1 MSARAKREAAD
12 LREKLDRANYR
23 YYALDDP
30 EVSDSEYDAWM
41 RRLVELEKE
50 RPELADPASPTQRVG
65 AAPLTVFPTV
75 RHTIPMLSLA
85 NATTQEELVEFE
97 GRIRRLLNLEGPIDY
112 VAEYKLDGLA
122 VELVYEHG
130 RFTVGATRG
139 DGLQGEDVTANL
151 RTIRTVPLALRAE
164 RGAPPIPDRLEV
176 RGEVFIST
184 AAFRRWNAER
194 VERGLPEYANPRNAA
209 AGSLRQLDS
218 RITAERPLELF
229 CHGPGQLEGFAPKSH
244 SEFLAACRAWGLR
257 TNPANKLCRS
267 LDEVMAFYD
276 ETDAKRDS
284 LPYEIDGVV
293 VKTDSYALQ
302 RRLGEVSRSPRWA
315 IAWKFRARQ
324 AETKVVDIQP
334 SVGRTGIVTP
344 VANLEPVSVGGVT
357 VSNASLHNMDEIERK
372 DVRIGDRVVIE
383 RAGDVIPYV
392 VRALA
397 EKRTGEERRF
407 EMPRECPRCSGAVE
421 REEGT
426 AYYRCTNPSCPAKLE
441 QRLRHFASK
450 GAMSIDGLGEKLVS
464 QLVEKELV
472 RKLADLYA
480 LTVETLSELERM
492 GEKSA
497 ANLVAEIEKS
507 KDARLDRLIYGL
519 GI

>member
-1 MSARAKREAAD
+1 
-12 LREKLDRANYR
+12 
-23 YYALDDP
+23 
-30 EVSDSEYDAWM
+30 V
-41 RRLVELEKE
+41 
-50 RPELADPASPTQRVG
+50 
-65 AAPLTVFPTV
+65 
-75 RHTIPMLSLA
+75 I
-85 NATTQEELVEFE
+85 
-97 GRIRRLLNLEGPIDY
+97 
-112 VAEYKLDGLA
+112 
-122 VELVYEHG
+122 
-130 RFTVGATRG
+130 
-139 DGLQGEDVTANL
+139 
-151 RTIRTVPLALRAE
+151 
-164 RGAPPIPDRLEV
+164 
-176 RGEVFIST
+176 
-184 AAFRRWNAER
+184 
-194 VERGLPEYANPRNAA
+194 
-209 AGSLRQLDS
+209 
-218 RITAERPLELF
+218 
-229 CHGPGQLEGFAPKSH
+229 
-244 SEFLAACRAWGLR
+244 
-257 TNPANKLCRS
+257 
-267 LDEVMAFYD
+267 AFYD

-426 AYYRCTNPSCPAKLE
+426 AYYRCTNPSCPAMDEALMILPFWP
-441 QRLRHFASK
+441 RCLNFFA
-450 GAMSIDGLGEKLVS
+450 
-464 QLVEKELV
+464 
-472 RKLADLYA
+472 
-480 LTVETLSELERM
+480 
-492 GEKSA
+492 A
-497 ANLVAEIEKS
+497 A
-507 KDARLDRLIYGL
+507 
-519 GI
+519 